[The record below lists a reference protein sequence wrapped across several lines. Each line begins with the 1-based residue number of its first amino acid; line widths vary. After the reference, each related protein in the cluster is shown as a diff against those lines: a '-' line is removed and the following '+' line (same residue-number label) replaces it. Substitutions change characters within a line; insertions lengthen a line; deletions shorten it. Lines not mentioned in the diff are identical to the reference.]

1 MHTARPDGKA
11 NDIIASVFL
20 PLRSGKRSTTVLEF
34 SRLFLGGRTAEAAYR
49 LRFSSQS
56 TRKAVRLAKV
66 VYEPPALVGVGFV
79 TAAWPDGELC
89 QMKRLLRWQV
99 HAASTLFFF
108 YFWKITHTKSRTRVN
123 ALPARGPDYY
133 FSKVTRERGAKKKEE
148 EEKKPNRTEGERRRN
163 PHRGGGGG
171 GGWR

>member
-108 YFWKITHTKSRTRVN
+108 LLLENHTHEIEDTSEC
-123 ALPARGPDYY
+123 PSSARSGLLLFKGHP
-133 FSKVTRERGAKKKEE
+133 
-148 EEKKPNRTEGERRRN
+148 
-163 PHRGGGGG
+163 
-171 GGWR
+171 